1 MSLCVF
7 DVVSVLSK
15 DGIDD
20 RHRELC
26 MKLLC
31 GLECRKTCM
40 IDLIKRA
47 TDISK
52 YVLERV
58 QARLDELKNDG
69 WKDFAS
75 NCLVILNASV
85 DLELLS
91 DSSQFDQPL

>member
-1 MSLCVF
+1 MSFCVF
-7 DVVSVLSK
+7 DAVSVLSK

-31 GLECRKTCM
+31 GSGCRKTCM

-58 QARLDELKNDG
+58 QARLDELNDG

-75 NCLVILNASV
+75 NCLVILNTSV

-91 DSSQFDQPL
+91 DSSQF